1 MTSSSKNRSVDYVRS
16 YRIMLNELSRPKFLP
31 TRPASNPR
39 IYSPSSTVSTIE
51 ASVVYFPLFYAGE
64 KGALGIWEK
73 HTGVGIVKRRLDDE
87 DRSFHVLEL
96 SNPRSNLGTFICAP
110 KSPMNALHVT
120 LPHLII
126 AMKNYRRNFAFD
138 VLVMDSNAY
147 RRRFSF
153 ATWYNP
159 SSLKK
164 FSFLCQVPLRLEIG
178 WNEIHVNFNDLVK
191 STYKTTYVETIRVQ
205 IYANCKLR
213 QVFFCDDS
221 IINGDLPIPAM
232 RDFSNINFVPLDF
245 GPRTHP
251 DAVEHGPDRVRDIP
265 FVEPPFQI
273 IPSRLEL
280 DMKQLQLKRFS
291 DVAKQRL
298 VLQPYKTYFRD
309 LLHEEKTKKKVKA
322 AAEVALKA
330 ELISSKLNDDSSHS
344 SRPST
349 ADKAE
354 KIPTLA
360 DIRDLLQEKPLSY
373 PVSEKELNLG
383 GTSDQQKATEANP
396 SPKTHAAN
404 KAAEQVPTTSTNTNN
419 N

>member
-1 MTSSSKNRSVDYVRS
+1 MSAYTKNRSADYVRS
-16 YRIMLNELSRPKFLP
+16 YRIMLNELTRSKILP
-31 TRPASNPR
+31 RATSNPR
-39 IYSPSSTVSTIE
+39 IYSPSTTVSTVD
-51 ASVVYFPLFYAGE
+51 ASIVYFPLFYAGE

-73 HTGVGIVKRRLDDE
+73 HAGMGSVKRRLDDE

-120 LPHLII
+120 LPHMII
-126 AMKNYRRNFAFD
+126 AMKNYRRNFAFE

-164 FSFLCQVPLRLEIG
+164 FSFMCQVPLRLEIG

-205 IYANCKLR
+205 VYANCKLR
-213 QVFFCDDS
+213 QIFFCDDS
-221 IINGDLPIPAM
+221 ILNGELPVPSM
-232 RDFSNINFVPLDF
+232 RDFNNIGLLPLDF

-251 DAVEHGPDRVRDIP
+251 DAVEHGPDRVRDLP
-265 FVEPPFQI
+265 YVEPALQTAQ
-273 IPSRLEL
+273 SRLEV
-280 DMKQLQLKRFS
+280 DVKHLQQKRFS
-291 DVAKQRL
+291 EVAKQRL
-298 VLQPYKTYFRD
+298 LLQPYKTYFRD
-309 LLHEEKTKKKVKA
+309 LLQEEKLKRKAKA
-322 AAEVALKA
+322 AAEAALKA
-330 ELISSKLNDDSSHS
+330 ELITSKLNDESSQS
-344 SRPST
+344 SRTST
-349 ADKAE
+349 ADKGD

-373 PVSEKELNLG
+373 PVSEKDLKPG
-383 GTSDQQKATEANP
+383 GSSQAQKTVEE
-396 SPKTHAAN
+396 SSMPKQHKPAGQT
-404 KAAEQVPTTSTNTNN
+404 PTTSTNNN